1 MARGLLLL
9 EGMVGALG
17 PRSPAPRWYDAE
29 RAARADAQ
37 ARLRYG
43 ASRYAQSIKR
53 EHRVKKSTAAAAL
66 VISLIVVGCN
76 DNKATPSPTTE
87 LQAVEAVES
96 AVAGE
101 VEAVESAVAEEV
113 EAVES
118 AVAEEVE
125 AVESAAAEEIAAIE
139 SAAAEAS
146 PAS

>member
-1 MARGLLLL
+1 M
-9 EGMVGALG
+9 
-17 PRSPAPRWYDAE
+17 
-29 RAARADAQ
+29 
-37 ARLRYG
+37 
-43 ASRYAQSIKR
+43 
-53 EHRVKKSTAAAAL
+53 KKSIATAAL

-76 DNKATPSPTTE
+76 DNAATPSPTAE
-87 LQAVEAVES
+87 AQAI
-96 AVAGE
+96 
-101 VEAVESAVAEEV
+101 